1 MKRTYTRRNKIIRRM
16 KHWGFT
22 ARETFRFIVQ
32 FGIDKGYEIVTSE
45 TEGK

>member
-1 MKRTYTRRNKIIRRM
+1 MKRKLQKRNKIISHM
-16 KHWGFT
+16 KHCGFN

-45 TEGK
+45 TEE